1 MASLSILW
9 LLSAALCQVTAC
21 FFPIFSRHI
30 AGARSGEETSARAP
44 GRRNVLST
52 SEHRIV
58 IMTWRARR
66 VSHGPRDRVRFD
78 QQCNM
83 PEKKR
88 SERAREGGRI
98 GETLNITYNATR
110 GESGIRMA
118 LADIEDIRRH
128 GRPQARVHYTNEPQA
143 SYSKYQAKYITGY
156 GGFYTLQRLDRRRA
170 AYRPTEHYLPTA
182 STATDRASEGSF
194 CSAQTAHVSGSGL
207 T

>member
-98 GETLNITYNATR
+98 GETLNITYNAITR
-110 GESGIRMA
+110 REGERHPHGTGRH
-118 LADIEDIRRH
+118 RRYSE
-128 GRPQARVHYTNEPQA
+128 ARSPSSE
-143 SYSKYQAKYITGY
+143 S
-156 GGFYTLQRLDRRRA
+156 TLHERTTSIVLEV
-170 AYRPTEHYLPTA
+170 P
-182 STATDRASEGSF
+182 S
-194 CSAQTAHVSGSGL
+194 
-207 T
+207 